1 MAQSLSCI
9 VLVAALILGT
19 PHYCCAENMYCV
31 TPTAS
36 SGSSCPHNS
45 THCATLS
52 EYAQEA
58 ASYLTSDTTMV
69 FLPGDHILDV
79 NITLASVANLTMCGE
94 SSRSKTATIVC
105 NGPVGL
111 SFTTMVDFKVI
122 SLGFASC
129 SRKDV
134 PRASNYAV
142 LLQST
147 QHAEIANCSFHD
159 NPGTAL
165 VVSNSSIILAGN
177 KFTHNH
183 CRFSA
188 CVGGAITAFSSN
200 LTFSVNT
207 LSFLTK
213 YVDGDHTFDVTN
225 SFINNS
231 AAKWGGAIYAS
242 DNTTIHFNGSNNFI
256 NNSAKR
262 GGAIFTSHLTVLS
275 IDGTSNFIN
284 NSGFVGG
291 AIHTSD
297 NTTISLNGINNF
309 VNNSVGAGGAICAFR
324 NTIVSFSGT
333 NNFINNSAVGG
344 DGGAIYTSDNVLL
357 SFSGTNNF
365 INNSAI
371 FGGAIFTSGNT
382 LLSFNGTTNFI
393 NNSADYGGAIFADS
407 NSSLIFNR
415 TINFSNNQGGK
426 LSTGGGVYMGFKST
440 FSILSGTT
448 VYWENNHATLGGA
461 IYVHDASPISYC
473 TKVTKYVPKEEC
485 FFQLPDQNLYNGIDV
500 QLIFKNNSADDAGSV
515 LYGGAIENCK
525 LIDLES
531 YSSGEVF
538 DMIAHIENDNTPS
551 YISSDPIVICPCEH
565 NIPQCS
571 VSWHNFPYTVYPGE
585 MFQVSMVAAGQR
597 NGTVSGGVVHVQEQ
611 FPRTIILHSQYLQ
624 PANNTCTT
632 LNYTVFSLDQNAA
645 VELQPEGSPCSN
657 FGKYA
662 LKIILQLNQV
672 CPPGFNISESTQ
684 SCVCEPRLAHYTQ
697 SECRI
702 TNGLGQITRNSHHQ
716 FWVGYND
723 KSHELI
729 LHPLCPIDY
738 CVTGKVVFS
747 LNNTDMQ
754 CAHNR
759 SGLLCGACKDG
770 YSLVLGTSQCEQC
783 TNNYIFLLIPF
794 AVMGVALVFFLL
806 ICKLTVATGTLSG
819 LVFYANIV
827 GVNRT
832 IFLPAES
839 TDALSVF
846 IAWLNLDF
854 GIETCFYN
862 GLDAYSKTWLQFV
875 FPVYMWVIVGLM
887 SLISH
892 FSHRFA
898 NLLGNNPVS
907 VFATLI
913 LLSYAKILRTLIAAF
928 HITYL
933 EYPTHNSMVWLYD
946 ASIGYLSGKHIPLF
960 LVAVLVFVFL
970 FLPYTL
976 LLLFG
981 QWLQAVSHLRLF
993 SKVNKLKPFLDA
1005 YHAPYKAKHRYWPG
1019 LLLILRFVLL
1029 LVFALNPQQDPNT
1042 NLLVILVGTGIIQM
1056 WAWVSG
1062 GVYRNWCLDALE
1074 GSFALNLI
1082 ILAAFT
1088 MYVHNVTDSEG
1099 DRLAEKTQLAI
1110 GYTSASIVHATFFG
1124 ILVFQLANVTGITQ
1138 SLQRKYTAMKAGIQN
1153 LHQAEVEVQSPTDM
1167 LPDRLVNPGEY
1178 EWPYY
1183 TSQRHTIVEPTDE
1196 LVDEAQERL
1205 TPVYTYGSIN

>member
-36 SGSSCPHNS
+36 SCSSCPHNS

-200 LTFSVNT
+200 LTFSVKT

-357 SFSGTNNF
+357 SF
-365 INNSAI
+365 
-371 FGGAIFTSGNT
+371 
-382 LLSFNGTTNFI
+382 NGTTNFI

-415 TINFSNNQGGK
+415 TVNFSNNQGGK

-702 TNGLGQITRNSHHQ
+702 TQ
-716 FWVGYND
+716 
-723 KSHELI
+723 
-729 LHPLCPIDY
+729 
-738 CVTGKVVFS
+738 
-747 LNNTDMQ
+747 
-754 CAHNR
+754 
-759 SGLLCGACKDG
+759 
-770 YSLVLGTSQCEQC
+770 
-783 TNNYIFLLIPF
+783 
-794 AVMGVALVFFLL
+794 
-806 ICKLTVATGTLSG
+806 TV
-819 LVFYANIV
+819 
-827 GVNRT
+827 
-832 IFLPAES
+832 
-839 TDALSVF
+839 
-846 IAWLNLDF
+846 
-854 GIETCFYN
+854 
-862 GLDAYSKTWLQFV
+862 
-875 FPVYMWVIVGLM
+875 
-887 SLISH
+887 
-892 FSHRFA
+892 
-898 NLLGNNPVS
+898 
-907 VFATLI
+907 
-913 LLSYAKILRTLIAAF
+913 
-928 HITYL
+928 
-933 EYPTHNSMVWLYD
+933 
-946 ASIGYLSGKHIPLF
+946 
-960 LVAVLVFVFL
+960 
-970 FLPYTL
+970 
-976 LLLFG
+976 
-981 QWLQAVSHLRLF
+981 
-993 SKVNKLKPFLDA
+993 
-1005 YHAPYKAKHRYWPG
+1005 
-1019 LLLILRFVLL
+1019 
-1029 LVFALNPQQDPNT
+1029 
-1042 NLLVILVGTGIIQM
+1042 
-1056 WAWVSG
+1056 
-1062 GVYRNWCLDALE
+1062 
-1074 GSFALNLI
+1074 
-1082 ILAAFT
+1082 
-1088 MYVHNVTDSEG
+1088 
-1099 DRLAEKTQLAI
+1099 
-1110 GYTSASIVHATFFG
+1110 
-1124 ILVFQLANVTGITQ
+1124 
-1138 SLQRKYTAMKAGIQN
+1138 
-1153 LHQAEVEVQSPTDM
+1153 
-1167 LPDRLVNPGEY
+1167 
-1178 EWPYY
+1178 
-1183 TSQRHTIVEPTDE
+1183 
-1196 LVDEAQERL
+1196 
-1205 TPVYTYGSIN
+1205 